1 MIDSTPDAPQAYVQM
16 VDKSDVK
23 VNSLLDEAVSRCHDD
38 RCRERLSQAIQGIYQ
53 RGYQAYIPRDSLRRF
68 DVTAPQ
74 DPNHPIEPMQTTI
87 MRHGAFSEAVGLE
100 DYAKQYEEWIQK
112 GRMKEINNPRKLT
125 GQAWDTQDDPGG
137 LHDCIVTLNIEGKGP
152 LHNYTLP
159 TMPVLFPQQMTNFMM
174 GAHESEHCLYR
185 ADQAPTDTADPKYAS
200 SVLELAAD
208 LSAAL
213 YYARETGSFDIYPLL
228 IRPMR
233 LANPTDLGHT
243 TANALNELLR
253 GLDPQEFKGV
263 DPELIQKQ
271 VLKSMAE
278 NFEDELG
285 YIKTRDDTHPSP
297 AQQVMVKEMAIRE
310 RYVDYQ
316 SGMQWPWKSLGDDT
330 KSYSRDILLSLRRN
344 HLAFRHLGNDAEQ
357 GRAAFAYGKFVE
369 RWGIEDV
376 NDSLALTR
384 VLQPKEKDPK
394 LDRVLDVMMGL

>member
-1 MIDSTPDAPQAYVQM
+1 VIDSTSDAPQVYVQM

-23 VNSLLDEAVSRCHDD
+23 VNSLLDEAVIRCHDD
-38 RCRERLSQAIQGIYQ
+38 RCRERLNQAIRGIYQ

-68 DVTAPQ
+68 DVTAPHE
-74 DPNHPIEPMQTTI
+74 PNHPAETMQTTI
-87 MRHGAFSEAVGLE
+87 MRHGAFTEAVGPE
-100 DYAKQYEEWIQK
+100 DYAKRYEAWIQ
-112 GRMKEINNPRKLT
+112 GEEMKEINNPRELT
-125 GQAWDTQDDPGG
+125 GQAWDPSEEPGG
-137 LHDCIVTLNIEGKGP
+137 MHDCIVTLNIEGKGP
-152 LHNYTLP
+152 LHEYTLP
-159 TMPVLFPQQMTNFMM
+159 TMPVLFPQHMTNFMM

-185 ADQAPTDTADPKYAS
+185 AKLSPNETSDDKYSS
-200 SVLELAAD
+200 SVRELAAD

-233 LANPTDLGHT
+233 LANPVDLGHT
-243 TANALNELLR
+243 TANALNELIR
-253 GLDPQEFKGV
+253 GIDPQKFQGV

-285 YIKTRDDTHPSP
+285 YIKTRGDANPSL
-297 AQQVMVKEMAIRE
+297 AQQMMTKEMAIRE

-316 SGMQWPWKSLGDDT
+316 SGMQWPWKSLGDET

-344 HLAFRHLGNDAEQ
+344 HLAFRHLGNEPEQ
-357 GRAAFAYGKFVE
+357 GRAAYAYEKFVE
-369 RWGIEDV
+369 LWGMEDV